1 MPNWRKVH
9 EIMPRKYVCGY
20 CGNTVM
26 SNRGYWDDQLQQGIW
41 ICPCGN
47 PTFFDSKNQYPSY
60 PFGNKIEG
68 IAEAGVRELYDEA
81 RRCTA
86 AQAFTAAVLVCRKL
100 LMHIAVE
107 KGAPEGK
114 SFIEY
119 VEFLSDN
126 HYVPPDGKGWV
137 DYIRKKGN
145 EATHEIVLM
154 KQEDATDL
162 ISFTEMLLRFV
173 YEFPSK
179 IKPSGEE
186 TQA

>member
-1 MPNWRKVH
+1 MSSWVH
-9 EIMPRKYVCGY
+9 VTEIMPREYVCGY
-20 CGNTVM
+20 CGSKVR
-26 SNRGYWDDQLQQGIW
+26 SNRGYWDQQRQCCIW

-47 PTFFDSKNQYPSY
+47 PTFFDGEKQYPSY
-60 PFGNKIEG
+60 PFGNEIEG
-68 IAEAGVRELYDEA
+68 IAEAGVKELYDEA

-86 AQAFTAAVLVCRKL
+86 TQAFTAAVLVCRKL

-107 KGAPEGK
+107 KGAPKGK

-137 DYIRKKGN
+137 DHIRKKGN
-145 EATHEIVLM
+145 EATHEIVIIEQ
-154 KQEDATDL
+154 KDAMDL

-179 IKPSGEE
+179 IKPGDGE
-186 TQA
+186 TKA